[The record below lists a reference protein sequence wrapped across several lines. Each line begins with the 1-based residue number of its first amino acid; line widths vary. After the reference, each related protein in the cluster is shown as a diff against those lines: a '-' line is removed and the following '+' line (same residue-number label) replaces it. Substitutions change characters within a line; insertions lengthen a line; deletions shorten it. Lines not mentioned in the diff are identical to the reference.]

1 MSQTDPVSPQQT
13 NTTPLHMIDII
24 RRKRDGAALSAREI
38 GFVVAGAAD
47 ESIPEDQLA
56 AWLMAAWIRGLALEE
71 TRALTL
77 AMRDSGE
84 KFSPARLGRKAVDKH
99 SSGGV
104 GDKTSFLVA
113 PLAAACG
120 VAVPMISGRALG
132 HTGGTLDKLESI
144 PGYRTALTLK
154 EFEAVIQKCGVSIVG
169 QTPKLVP
176 ADRVLYA
183 LRDRTGTVENP
194 GLICASILS
203 KKLAAGLDG
212 LVLDV
217 KTGSGAFLRKRE
229 DTEFLAALMVATAEA
244 AGTRTVALLTD
255 MGQPL
260 GRAAG
265 NWIELVECVELMR
278 GHRPAYSDDVREL
291 SLILA
296 GWMIHLGG
304 KAATAQ
310 AGYTLAEAAL
320 ADGAALAAFMKMV
333 DAQGGDVS
341 VFDDPAGFHKPG
353 ATKVLDAWESGFV
366 AEMDTTA
373 LGWAV
378 QRTGAGRE
386 KAGQPGAPGDRS
398 TSPGL
403 EPVDPHAG
411 ILFHARRG
419 AHMEKGEPL
428 ATIFATTTAQLVEPE
443 EILRKAIQ
451 FSKSPPH
458 AVVPLV
464 SRIFTQENA
473 ENYLRDV
480 VR

>member
-1 MSQTDPVSPQQT
+1 MSISTLS
-13 NTTPLHMIDII
+13 PLHMIDIL
-24 RRKRDGAALSAREI
+24 RKKRDGGALDEREI
-38 GFVVAGAAD
+38 QFVAGGAAD
-47 ESIPEDQLA
+47 GSIQEAELA
-56 AWLMAAWIRGLALEE
+56 AWLMAAWIRGLSRDE

-77 AMRDSGE
+77 AMRDSGVRFTP
-84 KFSPARLGRKAVDKH
+84 KNLGKRTVDKH

-132 HTGGTLDKLESI
+132 HTGGTLDKLEAI
-144 PGYRTALTLK
+144 PGYRTALTLA
-154 EFEAVIQKCGVSIVG
+154 EFEAVIQKCGASIIG
-169 QTPKLVP
+169 QTDQLAP
-176 ADRVLYA
+176 ADRKLYA

-217 KTGSGAFLRKRE
+217 KTGSGAFLRRQE
-229 DTEFLAALMVATAEA
+229 DAEFLAALMVATAEA

-255 MGQPL
+255 MSQPL

-265 NWIELVECVELMR
+265 NWIELVECVELLR
-278 GHRPAYSDDVREL
+278 GERPAWSEDLREL

-296 GWMIHLGG
+296 GWMIYLGG
-304 KAATAQ
+304 KAESSKT
-310 AGYTLAEAAL
+310 GYSLAEAAL
-320 ADGAALAAFMKMV
+320 TDGAALAAFMKMV

-341 VFDDPAGFHKPG
+341 VFDDMKSFHKPG
-353 ATKVLDAWESGFV
+353 ATEIVAAWESGFV

-386 KAGQPGAPGDRS
+386 KAG
-398 TSPGL
+398 

-419 AHMEKGEPL
+419 ARVERGEPL
-428 ATIFATTTAQLVEPE
+428 ATVYATKPELLAEPV
-443 EILRKAIQ
+443 AIIKRAVT
-451 FSKSPPH
+451 FSKSPPN
-458 AVVPLV
+458 AVALV
-464 SRIFTQENA
+464 GRVFTKENA
-473 ENYLRDV
+473 ENYLGNA

>member
-1 MSQTDPVSPQQT
+1 MTQADSNSTEASAPS
-13 NTTPLHMIDII
+13 PLHMIDII
-24 RRKRDGAALSAREI
+24 RSKRDGGELDAREI
-38 GFVVAGAAD
+38 AFVAKGAANG
-47 ESIPEDQLA
+47 SIPEAELA
-56 AWLMAAWIRGLALEE
+56 AWLMASWIRGLSLSE

-84 KFSPARLGRKAVDKH
+84 KFSPTGLRRRTVDKH

-132 HTGGTLDKLESI
+132 HTGGTLDKLEAI
-144 PGYRTALTLK
+144 PGYRTALTLA
-154 EFEAVIQKCGVSIVG
+154 EFEAVIKKCGASIIG
-169 QTPKLVP
+169 QTDQLAP
-176 ADRVLYA
+176 ADRKLYA

-217 KTGSGAFLRKRE
+217 KTGSGAFLRKVE
-229 DTEFLAALMVATAEA
+229 DAEFLAALMVATADA

-255 MGQPL
+255 MSQPL

-265 NWIELVECVELMR
+265 NWIELVECVELLR
-278 GHRPAYSDDVREL
+278 GERPARSPETNFDLREL

-304 KAATAQ
+304 KADSAKD
-310 AGYTLAEAAL
+310 GYR
-320 ADGAALAAFMKMV
+320 LAAKALDDGSALRVFMEMV
-333 DAQGGDVS
+333 AAQGGDVR
-341 VFDDPAGFHKPG
+341 VFDDPVGFHKPG
-353 ATKVLDAWESGFV
+353 ATEIVAAWESGFV
-366 AEMDTTA
+366 AEMETTA

-386 KAGQPGAPGDRS
+386 KAG
-398 TSPGL
+398 
-403 EPVDPHAG
+403 EPVDPNAG

-419 AHMEKGEPL
+419 TKIEKGQPL
-428 ATIFATTTAQLVEPE
+428 ATVYATRPELLAEPV
-443 EILRKAIQ
+443 AIIKRAVTI
-451 FSKSPPH
+451 SKTLPH

-464 SRIFTQENA
+464 GRVFTQENA
-473 ENYLRDV
+473 ENYLRNA